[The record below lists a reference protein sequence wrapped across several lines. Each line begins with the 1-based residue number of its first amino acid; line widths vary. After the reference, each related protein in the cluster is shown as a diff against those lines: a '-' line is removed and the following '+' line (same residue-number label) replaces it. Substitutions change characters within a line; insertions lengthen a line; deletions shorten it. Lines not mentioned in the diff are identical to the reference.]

1 MVYILKISKNFNQ
14 ILREYEISLLIL
26 LIIVKK
32 FKKKLVNLNIKIVSS
47 YDINLLFIELNI
59 NI

>member
-26 LIIVKK
+26 LIIFKK
-32 FKKKLVNLNIKIVSS
+32 FKKKIVNWNIKIVSS

>member
-26 LIIVKK
+26 LIIVKI
-32 FKKKLVNLNIKIVSS
+32 FKKKLVNWNIKIVSS